1 MSLSFPIWYQR
12 GQCGKCLR
20 SNLCFKQT
28 LEKWR
33 LVLAFFFFFFFAF
46 DMHEDTYPLS
56 IISEREIE
64 GEVLQESLLSP

>member
-1 MSLSFPIWYQR
+1 ME
-12 GQCGKCLR
+12 KCLK

-33 LVLAFFFFFFFAF
+33 LVFLFFAF

-56 IISEREIE
+56 IISESEIE
-64 GEVLQESLLSP
+64 GEVLQESLLSL